1 VTSPIG
7 RALETPPLKLSIIF
21 VNWNS
26 VEYLRECLAS
36 IYERTQGV
44 EFEIIVVDN
53 ASPERGVESLREI
66 YPGIRIIFSEEN
78 LGFARANNLGFRNS
92 MGTYVLFLNP
102 DTQLTSPAINI
113 MLDRI
118 DTLPDAGIMGCKM
131 LNSDLSVQITSIQK
145 FPTILNQV
153 LDIEFFQMRWPHCP
167 LWDISPLFAD
177 EVKLLK
183 VEVITG
189 ACMLMRREV
198 FEQIGYFSED
208 YFMYAEDID
217 LNIKTNRA
225 GFANYY
231 VGDAVM
237 IHHGGKS
244 SSRQGVSH
252 WSTIMKYRAMGRMF
266 QKTRGTTYAAMYR
279 TAIGTMAAARLGL
292 LYLAYPLGNI
302 VWKRQALRFATQKWT
317 IVLSWALGS
326 QKLANGNS

>member
-1 VTSPIG
+1 VLESP
-7 RALETPPLKLSIIF
+7 LLKLSIIF

-36 IYERTQGV
+36 ICAQTQRV

-53 ASPERGVESLREI
+53 ASPERGVEALRDLYPEI
-66 YPGIRIIFSEEN
+66 KIILSEEN

-92 MGTYVLFLNP
+92 TGHYVLFLNP

-113 MLDRI
+113 MLERI
-118 DTLPDAGIMGCKM
+118 SAIPDAGIMGCKM
-131 LNSDLSVQITSIQK
+131 LNSDLTVQITSIQK

-177 EVKLLK
+177 QVKLLK

-198 FEQIGYFSED
+198 FEQIGHFSED

-217 LNIKTNRA
+217 LNIKANKA
-225 GFANYY
+225 GYANYY

-244 SSRQGVSH
+244 SSRQSVSH

-266 QKTRGTTYAAMYR
+266 QKTRGKTYAAMYR
-279 TAIGTMAAARLGL
+279 TAIGTMAAVRLTL

-302 VWKRQALRFATQKWT
+302 VWKKQTLKFAMQKWS
-317 IVLSWALGS
+317 IILSWALGS